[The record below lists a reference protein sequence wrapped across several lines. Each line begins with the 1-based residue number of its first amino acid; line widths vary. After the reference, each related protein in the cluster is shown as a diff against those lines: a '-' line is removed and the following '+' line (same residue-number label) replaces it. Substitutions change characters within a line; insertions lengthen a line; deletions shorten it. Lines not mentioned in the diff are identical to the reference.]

1 MSRARMVFANY
12 VEVEKPTVLNRDGY
26 PAYERPLE
34 EQYLQTLLT
43 NTLGNTFYADRN
55 ELLQEAAEI
64 HDRMIQADPE
74 FAAKAVVFGRNE
86 GFMRLQP
93 TFGLAKLAGVRP
105 DLFVRVF
112 DRVILIPSDLQDF
125 FTILKNLRKG
135 EGGRA
140 VKRTAARWLNNV
152 SEYWA
157 IKYNGRGRGYSLGDI
172 VKTVHPV
179 PKDDRQKALFAYL
192 IGREEYDSSI
202 LPQVAA
208 FERLKRAQTAEEKI
222 VAISEGRLP
231 HEVVTG
237 AVKPDKA
244 IWNAIVP
251 QMPVFAL
258 LRNLNTLSR
267 AGVLEDNRQL
277 ITERLSNGEVLRKA
291 KILPFRFL
299 KAFREVSEPWA
310 KDILRGAVELTFAN
324 LPEIPGRT
332 AIFLDISGSMSGDY
346 VMIGAVFALAL
357 FKKTNGNCV
366 FWLFNT
372 DVYDFKPSVHDSIL
386 SQAERITAYGGTD
399 TGAPVY
405 ELAQKKHK
413 VDNIIMITDEQQNTG
428 NPFYR
433 SLALYRK
440 HVNPEVKAFI
450 IDIGPYRSAMV
461 PKGDTLTHYIY
472 GWSDQVLQYISFA
485 VRGYGGMVEKV
496 KQIEIS

>member
-1 MSRARMVFANY
+1 MSRARAVFQNY
-12 VEVEKPTVLNRDGY
+12 IEVEKPTIANRDGF

-43 NTLGNTFYADRN
+43 NTLGNTYYADKDQ
-55 ELLQEAAEI
+55 LLEETAEI
-64 HDRMIQADPE
+64 HDKMLEEDPE
-74 FAAKAVVFGRNE
+74 FAARALIFARNE

-105 DLFVRVF
+105 DLFAKVF

-125 FTILKNLRKG
+125 FTILKNLRSG

-140 VKRTAARWLNNV
+140 VKKVAAKWLNNI

-179 PKDDRQKALFAYL
+179 PRDDKQKSLFAYL
-192 IGREEYDSSI
+192 IGKEYDGNL
-202 LPQVAA
+202 LPQVTA
-208 FERLKRAQTAEEKI
+208 FEQLKKAETSDERIKTI
-222 VAISEGRLP
+222 TEGKLP

-237 AVKPDKA
+237 TVKPDKA

-277 ITERLSNGEVLRKA
+277 ITEKLSNTEALIKA

-299 KAFREVSEPWA
+299 KAFKEVSEPWV
-310 KDILRGAVELTFAN
+310 KDVLRGAVELTFIN
-324 LPEIPGRT
+324 LPEIPGKT

-357 FKKTNGNCV
+357 FKKTSGNCV

-372 DVYDFKPSVHDSIL
+372 NVYEFKPSMYDSIL
-386 SQAERITAYGGTD
+386 TQAERVRAGGGTD
-399 TGAPVY
+399 TAAPIII
-405 ELAQKKHK
+405 LKQKRIK

-428 NPFYR
+428 SSFYH
-433 SLALYRK
+433 ALNIYRK
-440 HVNPEVKAFI
+440 QVNPEAKCFI
-450 IDIGPYRSAMV
+450 IDISPYRSAMV
-461 PKGDTLTHYIY
+461 PEGDSLTHYIY
-472 GWSDQVLQYISFA
+472 GWSDQILQYISFA
-485 VRGYGGMVEKV
+485 AQGYGGMVEKV
-496 KQIEIS
+496 KGIFLV